1 MLAGGNFTTAAASE
15 LIGSSHAIQQQVDE
29 AKRVRVMRS
38 LDGLRFGSEASV
50 VSPEQLDSQL
60 GHNLTQSPASPA
72 DQLDQVEIEVRAPRG
87 VPEQA
92 QQAQI
97 PFGLGGVA
105 WGFRHPGEAWR
116 LFLPVLS

>member
-1 MLAGGNFTTAAASE
+1 MLAGGNFTAAAASE
-15 LIGSSHAIQQQVDE
+15 LLGSSHAIEQQVDE

-38 LDGLRFGSEASV
+38 LASLRSGSEASV
-50 VSPEQLDSQL
+50 VSPQQLDLQL
-60 GHNLTQSPASPA
+60 GHNLKHTPASPA

-87 VPEQA
+87 VPEQP

-97 PFGLGGVA
+97 PFGLGGAA